1 MSKGPRDYKAEYARR
16 ITRGLEQ
23 GLSRSQARGHPK
35 PLEPAKATITKAT
48 KSVGTRKPAKAPKFD
63 RRLEDGFRALRDGQ
77 TLTASAKSV
86 RVSPERLRR
95 YVAETGMAERK
106 GNRWIIGPDV
116 RPRIMQMFSNGEA
129 VKITVDPDEARL
141 VGAYHSAVGRFLNTN
156 DPDFLGLFD
165 GQSVTD
171 ITGKSYPFETD
182 PNALYRLS
190 ETGSESFED
199 VYRIVV

>member
-1 MSKGPRDYKAEYARR
+1 MSKRIRDYKAEYARR
-16 ITRGLEQ
+16 ISRGQAQ
-23 GLSRSQARGHPK
+23 GLSRSQARGHPRA
-35 PLEPAKATITKAT
+35 LEPTKRSISKAT
-48 KSVGTRKPAKAPKFD
+48 KPAQAAKPPKFD
-63 RRLEDGFRALRDGQ
+63 RRLEEGFRALRDGQ

-106 GNRWIIGPDV
+106 GSRWIIGPDI
-116 RPRIMQMFSNGEA
+116 RPRIMQMFSNGEIQH
-129 VKITVDPDEARL
+129 VTVAPDEARL
-141 VGAYHSAVGRFLNTN
+141 IGAYHSAVGRFLNTN
-156 DPDFLGLFD
+156 DPAFLDIFD

-171 ITGKSYPFETD
+171 IKGKSHPFETD

-190 ETGSESFED
+190 ETGSDSFED